1 MLLLGFNLEESHHYL
16 DLLTDAEG
24 FKLDELVSRVRP
36 LVKDRDTIFYTLP
49 GLPLCW
55 KCTVKHLGEAV
66 GFARE
71 VEKYPERIICVVG
84 ALYHAYEECPDK
96 PTAEALRNT
105 YLRIL
110 DTGCVPDFTEL
121 LKKVSKGWLQDLQ
134 EAK

>member
-1 MLLLGFNLEESHHYL
+1 MLLLGFSSEESRYYL
-16 DLLTDAEG
+16 DKLAEAEG
-24 FKLDELVSRVRP
+24 FALDDLVSRVRP
-36 LVKDRDTIFYTLP
+36 LSKDKDAIRYSLP

-71 VEKYPERIICVVG
+71 VEKYPERIVCVVG
-84 ALYHAYEECPDK
+84 ALEHAYEECPDK
-96 PTAEALRNT
+96 STAEALRNA
-105 YLRIL
+105 YLGIL
-110 DTGCVPDFTEL
+110 DTGCIPDFTEL